1 MRTNKEIKKAK
12 RLWRKQ
18 HSPLLGLL
26 IFSIA
31 IAVTIVACTKETL
44 PTTEDEEV
52 QPPDFGNLGGSIM
65 ATMFKSVGKG
75 AMGEIGEV
83 GMSWALSSLGLSD
96 GSPDYTEQFQ

>member
-1 MRTNKEIKKAK
+1 
-12 RLWRKQ
+12 
-18 HSPLLGLL
+18 L

-65 ATMFKSVGKG
+65 ATMFKSV
-75 AMGEIGEV
+75 V
-83 GMSWALSSLGLSD
+83 N
-96 GSPDYTEQFQ
+96 